1 MLIYR
6 LKKLLQRIIPLSLS
20 RADKCSAPLS
30 KVGPTQAFFRPTAA
44 NPGNL
49 FAQYYMHQRP
59 VAPDEFRGAALLERG
74 GAFLQGQPGAG
85 SFSFASARMLRDN
98 MAIGSA
104 TRGQAR
110 ATLYSYAFCKE

>member
-1 MLIYR
+1 
-6 LKKLLQRIIPLSLS
+6 LLQRIIPLSLS
-20 RADKCSAPLS
+20 RADKSSAQLSIS
-30 KVGPTQAFFRPTAA
+30 KVGPTQAFFQPTAA

-49 FAQYYMHQRP
+49 FAQDYMHQRP